1 MLTEIWPSG
10 PSRAKSAAMTR
21 PVSPLFLVMALWGA
35 GLGAAGQYAKV
46 SVVYDQLATHYPVA
60 EVWLGLI
67 VSVVGFVGIVLGVVS
82 GDLVSRVGYRTA
94 LIWALW
100 GGAVIS
106 ALQALMPPY
115 PVLLA
120 LRALEG
126 VSHLAIVVATPT
138 LIASLSSERYR
149 GLALTLW
156 GTFFG
161 VAYTLLVW
169 LGLPLVAAQGIPA
182 LFAVHALWMAA
193 FALIL
198 ARPLRGHNTGSTTST
213 RRIGLFE
220 RHLTLYQSS
229 RVAAPG
235 LGWFFYT
242 FCFLSTLTL
251 IPPFLDPDQRQQV
264 IGLMPLISII
274 ASMTLGVW
282 LMPLLRAAGV
292 VYLGFALC
300 ALCFVL
306 LWATGVSSV
315 TAYALAAAFGL
326 IQGATFAL
334 VPELNSDMADRA
346 RANGA
351 MAQMGNLGNTLGT
364 PVMAGVIAGLG
375 FGALIWTGA
384 LLCAAGLL
392 LHLWLAR
399 RRQLA

>member
-1 MLTEIWPSG
+1 
-10 PSRAKSAAMTR
+10 MTR
-21 PVSPLFLVMALWGA
+21 GALSSLLLVLAIWGA

-46 SVVYDQLATHYPVA
+46 SVVYGELAAIYPVA
-60 EVWLGLI
+60 EVWLGLV
-67 VSVVGFVGIVLGVVS
+67 VSVVGFVGIVLGVVA
-82 GDLVSRVGYRTA
+82 GDLVARVGFRSA

-100 GGAVIS
+100 AGAGLS
-106 ALQALMPPY
+106 ALQALLPPL

-126 VSHLAIVVATPT
+126 VSHLAIVVAAPT
-138 LIASLSSERYR
+138 LIAGLVSDRYR

-169 LGLPLVAAQGIPA
+169 LGLPLVAAQGVSA
-182 LFAVHALWMAA
+182 LFWAHALWMAG
-193 FALIL
+193 FALVL
-198 ARPLRGHNTGSTTST
+198 ARPLRSFSARGAAGTAHG
-213 RRIGLFE
+213 GLLQ
-220 RHLTLYQSS
+220 RHLTLYRSAS
-229 RVAAPG
+229 VAAPG
-235 LGWFFYT
+235 VGWFFYT
-242 FCFLSTLTL
+242 FSFLSTLTL
-251 IPPFLDPDQRQQV
+251 IPPFLAPDMRAQV

-282 LMPLLRAAGV
+282 LMPKVRAAGV

-300 ALCFVL
+300 ALCYLL
-306 LWATGVSSV
+306 LWLTGVSTV
-315 TAYALAAAFGL
+315 AAYALAAAFGL

-334 VPELNSDMADRA
+334 VPEINADMADRA

-364 PVMAGVIAGLG
+364 PIMAAVIAGLG
-375 FGALIWTGA
+375 FGALIGTGA
-384 LLCAAGLL
+384 LLCILGLL